1 MSTEQIKTAV
11 WLAVAA
17 TLSILAFLNLPKS
30 IELESQ
36 AKVNQALFPA
46 YQASSIWE
54 IQIQQP
60 PTADFKQRRP
70 TAVVEQLTAKRSA
83 GRGWELLEY
92 EGYPAENTERIGQLS
107 AILNDLKILEVVS
120 ENASAAELA
129 EYGLLA
135 SDSPEGLD
143 SQKAARLKLST
154 SDQTVVGDLL
164 VGKSI
169 PAKDQAVATAYVRP
183 YNDSAIYRVALD
195 KDMLRTTLLEWVNPN
210 PLSIQGPPDLPR
222 LGPGFRVVTRVEV
235 GTSQQGRAN
244 SDPYRA
250 EFKYIE
256 PVSLDNLFTL
266 IDGQWQT
273 TAKSRLPASLEFT
286 QGWRRGMDVVP
297 ALLFLQDAKRKSAVA
312 AELFRQGSPDPANGL
327 AELAELGFAYEA
339 TSGQSR
345 LVGETGQMTV
355 VTEGGVQFHFAAGRV
370 TPEKSVPVVIYA
382 NLRTDAERAP
392 PVLGELPPESTEWSE
407 EKRNTELDNLKREFA
422 RQTEDWERFQQQ
434 RQQDLNLT
442 NERLAQWIFYL
453 PAEYVTR
460 AIPDLRLGPVQAAF
474 PEKQQTPDNPS
485 STPDTTGQPT
495 GVN

>member
-1 MSTEQIKTAV
+1 MSTEQIKTAI
-11 WLAVAA
+11 WLAVAT

-70 TAVVEQLTAKRSA
+70 TALVEQLTAKRSA

-92 EGYPAENTERIGQLS
+92 EGFPAENTQRIGQLS

-135 SDSPEGLD
+135 ADGTEGLD
-143 SQKAARLKLST
+143 SQKATRLKLST

-183 YNDSAIYRVALD
+183 YADSAIYRVALN
-195 KDMLRTTLLEWVNPN
+195 KEMLGTALLEWINPN
-210 PLSIQGPPDLPR
+210 PLSIQGPADLPR
-222 LGPGFRVVTRVEV
+222 LGPAFRVVTRIEV
-235 GTSQQGRAN
+235 GTSQQGRTN

-250 EFKYIE
+250 EFKYAE
-256 PVSLDNLFTL
+256 PVSLENLLTWV
-266 IDGQWQT
+266 DGQWQT

-297 ALLFLQDAKRKSAVA
+297 ALLFLLDAKRKSPA
-312 AELFRQGSPDPANGL
+312 ATELFLQGTPNPASGL
-327 AELAELGFAYEA
+327 AELAELGFAFETTA
-339 TSGQSR
+339 SQPR
-345 LVGETGQMTV
+345 LVGEVGQMTV

-370 TPEKSVPVVIYA
+370 TPDNSVPVVIYA
-382 NLRTDAERAP
+382 NLRTDADRAA
-392 PVLGELPPESTEWSE
+392 PVMGELPAESADWSE
-407 EKRNTELDNLKREFA
+407 EKRTTELDNLKREFA
-422 RQTEDWERFQQQ
+422 RQTEDWQRFQQQ
-434 RQQDLNLT
+434 RQQDLTMT
-442 NERLAQWIFYL
+442 NERLAPWIFYL

-460 AIPDLRLGPVQAAF
+460 AVPDLRLGPAQATT
-474 PEKQQTPDNPS
+474 PETAKPS
-485 STPDTTGQPT
+485 EDTSDTSGQSA